1 MNPLNFF
8 KGQKSTPAKR
18 KISNRGIQ
26 FEISEGDATTI
37 RIAEVEQSIGGVRQ
51 VTQTGIS
58 EMVDRK
64 HDLDYQYA
72 LCQRLMAE
80 GDVLP
85 FPFER
90 AVILLRKAKRLE
102 EEQAI
107 CRYVAEWCRKAEEN
121 WDGRSAKHWLSPKL
135 QRIVARLS

>member
-1 MNPLNFF
+1 MNSLNFF
-8 KGQKSTPAKR
+8 KRQKSNQAKR
-18 KISNRGIQ
+18 TIHNRGIQ
-26 FEISEGDATTI
+26 FENSKKDATTI
-37 RIAEVEQSIGGVRQ
+37 RIADVEQSIGGVRQ
-51 VTQTGIS
+51 LTQTGIS

-72 LCQRLMAE
+72 LCQRLMAG
-80 GDVLP
+80 GDVVP

-102 EEQAI
+102 EEQVI

-135 QRIVARLS
+135 QRIVGRLS

>member
-1 MNPLNFF
+1 MNPFNFF
-8 KGQKSTPAKR
+8 KRQKSTSAKR
-18 KISNRGIQ
+18 SISNRGIQ

-37 RIAEVEQSIGGVRQ
+37 RIADVEQSIGGVRQ
-51 VTQTGIS
+51 LTQAGIS

-64 HDLDYQYA
+64 HDLEYQYA

-107 CRYVAEWCRKAEEN
+107 CRYVAEWCRNAEEN

>member
-8 KGQKSTPAKR
+8 KRQKSTPAKR
-18 KISNRGIQ
+18 TIFNRGIQ

-37 RIAEVEQSIGGVRQ
+37 RIADVEQSIGGVRQ
-51 VTQTGIS
+51 LTQTGVS

-80 GDVLP
+80 GDILP

-102 EEQAI
+102 DEQAI
-107 CRYVAEWCRKAEEN
+107 CRYVAEWCRNAEEN